1 MNDRY
6 NATELAA
13 INEDVR
19 AKLATGE
26 QEMCKSAT
34 LAANDYFRTEIRS
47 NGIRRQITP
56 PTQVTKDMFDP
67 SETSDIPIIYAEV
80 APKSSGAY
88 MVSFETGPRNENIYG
103 HKLRIELNRIMTK
116 KYSIDKIRLDAY
128 KMPLLEIL
136 EDLLLKDI
144 MDVEDEATIGTDKM
158 ICGDLNVVNPY
169 MGVCRYVTA
178 GGMSR
183 EALVHLKK
191 GLPSAPGHLMTKKYL
206 MNDLTYFDLGSLDR
220 TEVGGDMAQEMLIN
234 GVTTSKIGGVDT
246 VVTIKTDLIPNKEVF
261 IYTDPQYYGGF
272 YVYNDVAMVVDEVD
286 DIWMTFFAHECV
298 GASVANSAGVAR
310 VSLTGELVEWDKGA
324 GTQTFA
330 VV

>member
-1 MNDRY
+1 MAWDQIKV
-6 NATELAA
+6 ASVS
-13 INEDVR
+13 EDVR
-19 AKLATGE
+19 AKLATGDSD
-26 QEMCKSAT
+26 MCKQAT

-67 SETSDIPIIYAEV
+67 SETSDIPIIYAEI

-88 MVSFETGPRNENIYG
+88 MVSFETGPKNENIYG
-103 HKLRIELNRIMTK
+103 NKIRIELNRIMTK

-144 MDVEDEATIGTDKM
+144 MDVEDNQTIGLDKE
-158 ICGDLNVVNPY
+158 ICGPVNVVNPF
-169 MGVCRYVTA
+169 MNCCRYVTC
-178 GGMSR
+178 GGISR

-191 GLPSAPGHLMTKKYL
+191 GMPVAPGHLMTKKYL
-206 MNDLTYFDLGSLDR
+206 MNDLTYFDIGALDR
-220 TEVGGDMAQEMLIN
+220 LKVGGDMAQDMFVN
-234 GVTTSKIGGVDT
+234 GVTMTKIMGVDT
-246 VVTIKTDLIPNKEVF
+246 VVTIKTDLIPDKEVF

-272 YVYNDVAMVVDEVD
+272 YVYNDVTMVVDEVD

-298 GASVANSAGVAR
+298 GASVANAAGVAR
-310 VSLTGELVEWDKGA
+310 ASLTGTLHDWVTGE
-324 GTQTFA
+324 
-330 VV
+330 

>member
-1 MNDRY
+1 MAWDQVKV
-6 NATELAA
+6 ASVGEA
-13 INEDVR
+13 VR
-19 AKLATGE
+19 AQLATDDADMHK
-26 QEMCKSAT
+26 QAT
-34 LAANDYFRTEIRS
+34 LATNDYFRTEIRS
-47 NGIRRQITP
+47 NGIRRNITP

-67 SETSDIPIIYAEV
+67 SETSDFPIIYAEV

-103 HKLRIELNRIMTK
+103 GKIRIELNRIMTK

-144 MDVEDEATIGTDKM
+144 MDVEDNQTIGLDKQL
-158 ICGDLNVVNPY
+158 CGDLNVVNPY
-169 MGVCRYVTA
+169 MGCCRYVTTGA
-178 GGMSR
+178 MSR

-191 GLPSAPGHLMTKKYL
+191 GLPVAPGHLMTKKFL
-206 MNDLTYFDLGSLDR
+206 MNDLTYFDLGALDR
-220 TEVGGDMAQEMLIN
+220 VEVGGDMAQDMFVN
-234 GVTTSKIGGVDT
+234 GVTMSTIQGIDT

-261 IYTDPQYYGGF
+261 IYTDPKYYGGF
-272 YVYNDVAMVVDEVD
+272 YVYKDVAMVVDEVD

-310 VSLTGELVEWDKGA
+310 ASMTGTLVEWEDGI
-324 GTQTFA
+324 GEQS
-330 VV
+330 VVG

>member
-1 MNDRY
+1 MAWDQIKV
-6 NATELAA
+6 ASVS
-13 INEDVR
+13 EDVR
-19 AKLATGE
+19 AKLATGDSD
-26 QEMCKSAT
+26 MCKQAT

-67 SETSDIPIIYAEV
+67 SETSDIPIIYAEI

-88 MVSFETGPRNENIYG
+88 MVSFETGPKNENIYG
-103 HKLRIELNRIMTK
+103 NKIRIELNRIMTK

-144 MDVEDEATIGTDKM
+144 MDVEDNQTIGLDKE
-158 ICGDLNVVNPY
+158 ICGPVNVVNPF
-169 MGVCRYVTA
+169 MNCCRYVTC
-178 GGMSR
+178 GGISR

-191 GLPSAPGHLMTKKYL
+191 GMPVAPGHLMTKKYL
-206 MNDLTYFDLGSLDR
+206 MNDLTYFDIGTLDR
-220 TEVGGDMAQEMLIN
+220 LKVGGDMAQDMFVN
-234 GVTTSKIGGVDT
+234 GVTMTKIMGVDT
-246 VVTIKTDLIPNKEVF
+246 VVTIKTDLIPDKEVF

-272 YVYNDVAMVVDEVD
+272 YVYNDVTMVVDEVD

-298 GASVANSAGVAR
+298 GASVANAAGVAR
-310 VSLTGELVEWDKGA
+310 ASLTGTLHDWVTGE
-324 GTQTFA
+324 
-330 VV
+330 